1 MGISTGVP
9 AGIHVHDRPRQHRHL
24 VQQGVVGALGDVV
37 RPCDIEVTVHRDA
50 GFGVQAY
57 EPPKPAP
64 EFALPDLQGQTVRL
78 ADLRGKV
85 VLLFFWATW

>member
-1 MGISTGVP
+1 MIGRFMLASLVAALLATQAVA
-9 AGIHVHDRPRQHRHL
+9 AGPDFASMR
-24 VQQGVVGALGDVV
+24 VQ
-37 RPCDIEVTVHRDA
+37 P
-50 GFGVQAY
+50 Y

-64 EFALPDLQGQTVRL
+64 AFSLPDLQGKTVNL